1 VNIEQAL
8 EMVESLNTDNE
19 TGLTTLGANGDEVA
33 TLIWQELQRCENKLV
48 EMRKAYNNIANPGML
63 LDKKGNR
70 SVFDDIDA

>member
-1 VNIEQAL
+1 MNIELAL

-19 TGLTTLGANGDEVA
+19 TGITTLGADGDEVA
-33 TLIWQELQRCENKLV
+33 TLVWQELQRCENELV
-48 EMRKAYNNIANPGML
+48 EMRKAYNNAVYPGML